1 MDIQKQIVDILA
13 EATGEDFSD
22 NMDQELYESGI
33 MDSMTTVQMLLTLQE
48 TFDITVPVSEF
59 NRDDW
64 NTPNK
69 LVEQVKKLQDEEYDK
84 PLAELWASHLRGALA
99 DGDLIPALGADLLKG
114 QPFPGRRFADHD
126 CLQGQG
132 HAAEGL

>member
-1 MDIQKQIVDILA
+1 MEIQKQIVDNLA

-69 LVEQVKKLQDEEYDK
+69 LVEQVKKLQDEE
-84 PLAELWASHLRGALA
+84 
-99 DGDLIPALGADLLKG
+99 
-114 QPFPGRRFADHD
+114 
-126 CLQGQG
+126 
-132 HAAEGL
+132 

>member
-33 MDSMTTVQMLLTLQE
+33 MDSMATVQMLLTLQE

-69 LVEQVKKLQDEEYDK
+69 LVEQVKKLQDEE
-84 PLAELWASHLRGALA
+84 
-99 DGDLIPALGADLLKG
+99 
-114 QPFPGRRFADHD
+114 
-126 CLQGQG
+126 
-132 HAAEGL
+132 

>member
-33 MDSMTTVQMLLTLQE
+33 MDSMCTVQMLLTLQE

-69 LVEQVKKLQDEEYDK
+69 LVEQVKKLQDEE
-84 PLAELWASHLRGALA
+84 
-99 DGDLIPALGADLLKG
+99 
-114 QPFPGRRFADHD
+114 
-126 CLQGQG
+126 
-132 HAAEGL
+132 

>member
-33 MDSMTTVQMLLTLQE
+33 MDSMATVQMLLTMQE

-69 LVEQVKKLQDEEYDK
+69 LVEQVKKLQDEE
-84 PLAELWASHLRGALA
+84 
-99 DGDLIPALGADLLKG
+99 
-114 QPFPGRRFADHD
+114 
-126 CLQGQG
+126 
-132 HAAEGL
+132 

>member
-1 MDIQKQIVDILA
+1 MDIQNQIVDILA

-33 MDSMTTVQMLLTLQE
+33 MDSMSTVQMLLTLQE

-69 LVEQVKKLQDEEYDK
+69 LVEQVKKLQDEE
-84 PLAELWASHLRGALA
+84 
-99 DGDLIPALGADLLKG
+99 
-114 QPFPGRRFADHD
+114 
-126 CLQGQG
+126 
-132 HAAEGL
+132 

>member
-1 MDIQKQIVDILA
+1 ML
-13 EATGEDFSD
+13 FR
-22 NMDQELYESGI
+22 SGI

-69 LVEQVKKLQDEEYDK
+69 LVEQVKKLQDEE
-84 PLAELWASHLRGALA
+84 
-99 DGDLIPALGADLLKG
+99 
-114 QPFPGRRFADHD
+114 
-126 CLQGQG
+126 
-132 HAAEGL
+132 

>member
-33 MDSMTTVQMLLTLQE
+33 MDSMATVQMLLTLQE

-64 NTPNK
+64 NTPKK
-69 LVEQVKKLQDEEYDK
+69 LVEQVKKLQDEE
-84 PLAELWASHLRGALA
+84 
-99 DGDLIPALGADLLKG
+99 
-114 QPFPGRRFADHD
+114 
-126 CLQGQG
+126 
-132 HAAEGL
+132 

>member
-64 NTPNK
+64 NTTNK
-69 LVEQVKKLQDEEYDK
+69 LVEQVKKLQDEE
-84 PLAELWASHLRGALA
+84 
-99 DGDLIPALGADLLKG
+99 
-114 QPFPGRRFADHD
+114 
-126 CLQGQG
+126 
-132 HAAEGL
+132 

>member
-33 MDSMTTVQMLLTLQE
+33 LDSMSTVQMLLTLQE

-69 LVEQVKKLQDEEYDK
+69 LVEQVKKLQDEE
-84 PLAELWASHLRGALA
+84 
-99 DGDLIPALGADLLKG
+99 
-114 QPFPGRRFADHD
+114 
-126 CLQGQG
+126 
-132 HAAEGL
+132 

>member
-33 MDSMTTVQMLLTLQE
+33 MYSMTNVQMLLTLQE

-69 LVEQVKKLQDEEYDK
+69 LVEQVKKLQDEE
-84 PLAELWASHLRGALA
+84 
-99 DGDLIPALGADLLKG
+99 
-114 QPFPGRRFADHD
+114 
-126 CLQGQG
+126 
-132 HAAEGL
+132 

>member
-69 LVEQVKKLQDEEYDK
+69 LVEQGKKLQDEE
-84 PLAELWASHLRGALA
+84 
-99 DGDLIPALGADLLKG
+99 
-114 QPFPGRRFADHD
+114 
-126 CLQGQG
+126 
-132 HAAEGL
+132 

>member
-1 MDIQKQIVDILA
+1 VVQRAAGQVIFKKSTENKTEKRKRSREIDLTRKRKIMDIQKQIVDILA

-33 MDSMTTVQMLLTLQE
+33 MDSMSTVQMLLTLQE

-69 LVEQVKKLQDEEYDK
+69 LVEQVKKLQDEE
-84 PLAELWASHLRGALA
+84 
-99 DGDLIPALGADLLKG
+99 
-114 QPFPGRRFADHD
+114 
-126 CLQGQG
+126 
-132 HAAEGL
+132 

>member
-33 MDSMTTVQMLLTLQE
+33 MNSMATVQMLLTLQE

-69 LVEQVKKLQDEEYDK
+69 LVEQVKKLQDEE
-84 PLAELWASHLRGALA
+84 
-99 DGDLIPALGADLLKG
+99 
-114 QPFPGRRFADHD
+114 
-126 CLQGQG
+126 
-132 HAAEGL
+132 

>member
-33 MDSMTTVQMLLTLQE
+33 MDSMATVQMLLTLQE

-64 NTPNK
+64 
-69 LVEQVKKLQDEEYDK
+69 
-84 PLAELWASHLRGALA
+84 
-99 DGDLIPALGADLLKG
+99 
-114 QPFPGRRFADHD
+114 
-126 CLQGQG
+126 
-132 HAAEGL
+132 

>member
-33 MDSMTTVQMLLTLQE
+33 MDSMATVQMLLTLQE
-48 TFDITVPVSEF
+48 TFDITIPVSEF

-69 LVEQVKKLQDEEYDK
+69 LVEQVKKLQDEE
-84 PLAELWASHLRGALA
+84 
-99 DGDLIPALGADLLKG
+99 
-114 QPFPGRRFADHD
+114 
-126 CLQGQG
+126 
-132 HAAEGL
+132 

>member
-33 MDSMTTVQMLLTLQE
+33 MDSMTTVQMLLTLQG

-69 LVEQVKKLQDEEYDK
+69 LVEQVKKLQDEE
-84 PLAELWASHLRGALA
+84 
-99 DGDLIPALGADLLKG
+99 
-114 QPFPGRRFADHD
+114 
-126 CLQGQG
+126 
-132 HAAEGL
+132 

>member
-33 MDSMTTVQMLLTLQE
+33 MDSMSTVQMLLTLQE

-59 NRDDW
+59 KRDDW

-69 LVEQVKKLQDEEYDK
+69 LVEQVKKLQDEE
-84 PLAELWASHLRGALA
+84 
-99 DGDLIPALGADLLKG
+99 
-114 QPFPGRRFADHD
+114 
-126 CLQGQG
+126 
-132 HAAEGL
+132 

>member
-13 EATGEDFSD
+13 EATGKDFSD

-33 MDSMTTVQMLLTLQE
+33 MDSMATVQMLLTLQE

-69 LVEQVKKLQDEEYDK
+69 LVEQVKKLQDEE
-84 PLAELWASHLRGALA
+84 
-99 DGDLIPALGADLLKG
+99 
-114 QPFPGRRFADHD
+114 
-126 CLQGQG
+126 
-132 HAAEGL
+132 

>member
-33 MDSMTTVQMLLTLQE
+33 MDSMTTVQMHLTLQE

-69 LVEQVKKLQDEEYDK
+69 LVEQVKKLQDEE
-84 PLAELWASHLRGALA
+84 
-99 DGDLIPALGADLLKG
+99 
-114 QPFPGRRFADHD
+114 
-126 CLQGQG
+126 
-132 HAAEGL
+132 

>member
-1 MDIQKQIVDILA
+1 MDIQKQIVGILA

-69 LVEQVKKLQDEEYDK
+69 LVEQVKKLQDEE
-84 PLAELWASHLRGALA
+84 
-99 DGDLIPALGADLLKG
+99 
-114 QPFPGRRFADHD
+114 
-126 CLQGQG
+126 
-132 HAAEGL
+132 

>member
-1 MDIQKQIVDILA
+1 MDIKDQIVEILKDS
-13 EATGEDFSD
+13 TGEDFSD

-33 MDSMTTVQMLLTLQE
+33 MDSMSTVQMLLTLQE

-69 LVEQVKKLQDEEYDK
+69 LIEQVKQLQDEE
-84 PLAELWASHLRGALA
+84 
-99 DGDLIPALGADLLKG
+99 
-114 QPFPGRRFADHD
+114 
-126 CLQGQG
+126 
-132 HAAEGL
+132 

>member
-33 MDSMTTVQMLLTLQE
+33 MDSMSTVQMLLTLQE

-64 NTPNK
+64 NTPNT
-69 LVEQVKKLQDEEYDK
+69 LVEQVKKLQDEE
-84 PLAELWASHLRGALA
+84 
-99 DGDLIPALGADLLKG
+99 
-114 QPFPGRRFADHD
+114 
-126 CLQGQG
+126 
-132 HAAEGL
+132 

>member
-48 TFDITVPVSEF
+48 TFDITVP
-59 NRDDW
+59 
-64 NTPNK
+64 
-69 LVEQVKKLQDEEYDK
+69 
-84 PLAELWASHLRGALA
+84 
-99 DGDLIPALGADLLKG
+99 
-114 QPFPGRRFADHD
+114 
-126 CLQGQG
+126 
-132 HAAEGL
+132 

>member
-33 MDSMTTVQMLLTLQE
+33 MDSMSTVQMLLTLQE
-48 TFDITVPVSEF
+48 TFEITVPVSEF

-69 LVEQVKKLQDEEYDK
+69 LVEQVKKLQDEE
-84 PLAELWASHLRGALA
+84 
-99 DGDLIPALGADLLKG
+99 
-114 QPFPGRRFADHD
+114 
-126 CLQGQG
+126 
-132 HAAEGL
+132 

>member
-48 TFDITVPVSEF
+48 TFDITVQVSEF

-69 LVEQVKKLQDEEYDK
+69 LVEQVKKLQDEE
-84 PLAELWASHLRGALA
+84 
-99 DGDLIPALGADLLKG
+99 
-114 QPFPGRRFADHD
+114 
-126 CLQGQG
+126 
-132 HAAEGL
+132 

>member
-1 MDIQKQIVDILA
+1 MDIKEQIVEILKDS
-13 EATGEDFSD
+13 TGEDFSD

-33 MDSMTTVQMLLTLQE
+33 MDSMSTVQMLLTLQE

-69 LVEQVKKLQDEEYDK
+69 LVEQVKKLQDEE
-84 PLAELWASHLRGALA
+84 
-99 DGDLIPALGADLLKG
+99 
-114 QPFPGRRFADHD
+114 
-126 CLQGQG
+126 
-132 HAAEGL
+132 

>member
-1 MDIQKQIVDILA
+1 MDIKEQIVEILKDS
-13 EATGEDFSD
+13 TGEDFSD

-33 MDSMTTVQMLLTLQE
+33 MDSMSTVQMLLTLQE

-69 LVEQVKKLQDEEYDK
+69 LIEQVKQLQDEE
-84 PLAELWASHLRGALA
+84 
-99 DGDLIPALGADLLKG
+99 
-114 QPFPGRRFADHD
+114 
-126 CLQGQG
+126 
-132 HAAEGL
+132 

>member
-33 MDSMTTVQMLLTLQE
+33 MDSMSTGQMLLTLQE

-69 LVEQVKKLQDEEYDK
+69 LVEQVKKLQDEE
-84 PLAELWASHLRGALA
+84 
-99 DGDLIPALGADLLKG
+99 
-114 QPFPGRRFADHD
+114 
-126 CLQGQG
+126 
-132 HAAEGL
+132 

>member
-59 NRDDW
+59 NCDDW

-69 LVEQVKKLQDEEYDK
+69 LVEQVKKLQDEE
-84 PLAELWASHLRGALA
+84 
-99 DGDLIPALGADLLKG
+99 
-114 QPFPGRRFADHD
+114 
-126 CLQGQG
+126 
-132 HAAEGL
+132 